1 MVWFEV
7 DLCYCW
13 VFDEVVFIECMI
25 DECVEDLCWLCVI
38 ELVVVLFF
46 LWLCCGL
53 VFGVMVVVVVLVV
66 GVLIFWFWVDM
77 VYVMGSGEICE
88 FVFGEGIVVEFVFLI
103 CFVVKG
109 GNFVV
114 FEFV

>member
-77 VYVMGSGEICE
+77 VYVMGSGEICK